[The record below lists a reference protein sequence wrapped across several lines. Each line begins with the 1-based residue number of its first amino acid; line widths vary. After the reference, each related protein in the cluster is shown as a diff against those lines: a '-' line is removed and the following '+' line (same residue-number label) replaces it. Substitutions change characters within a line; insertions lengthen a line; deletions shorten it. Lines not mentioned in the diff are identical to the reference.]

1 MFNKKAIAAL
11 AAGATLVSGLAFAA
25 PAMAEQPAGGKNV
38 PQAPKDPKAPQTPKD
53 PKAPQTPKD
62 PKAPTGDQG
71 KSIFNLDA
79 DTQAEFNKVMNAI
92 NKVNGNSAAVT
103 KKLNKNVKDPKAK
116 KVLDEIDIVA
126 YYRTKIENMLV
137 GLRNQLG
144 DCNYL
149 RHTLP
154 QLKATLTDLEAHYK
168 ALQTA
173 WTAYYDAREAN
184 RYVDQSRDQEEQ
196 DITVDMYAA
205 SDISKSL
212 VEAEQ
217 DKTQVLIDETTA
229 QVKEAEG
236 KLAACKAAV
245 DKFIGGVHDGINKLT
260 GAKDA
265 KAPAKA
271 AKAQAAA
278 SKKAAAAPLAKTGA
292 AVALAAVAASVL
304 AGMGAALR
312 KIRH

>member
-25 PAMAEQPAGGKNV
+25 PAMADEVEDLSKQLEATVNADPSLKATMDKLNEKLK
-38 PQAPKDPKAPQTPKD
+38 KDNTGTIKAEDLGNGVNANINNAENAVNASTDLVKKLNQTPK
-53 PKAPQTPKD
+53 
-62 PKAPTGDQG
+62 G
-71 KSIFNLDA
+71 KEVVK
-79 DTQAEFNKVMNAI
+79 Q
-92 NKVNGNSAAVT
+92 
-103 KKLNKNVKDPKAK
+103 LN
-116 KVLDEIDIVA
+116 IVQ
-126 YYRTKIENMLV
+126 YYYNKIESMIL
-137 GLRNQLG
+137 GLRDKLG

-154 QLKATLTDLEAHYK
+154 QLKALLADLNAQYK

-184 RYVDQSRDQEEQ
+184 RTVDLSRPAEEQ
-196 DITVDMYAA
+196 AVTVDMHAA

-212 VEAEQ
+212 VEAKQ
-217 DKTQVLIDETTA
+217 DETQVLIDKA
-229 QVKEAEG
+229 NADVKEVEG
-236 KLAACKAAV
+236 KLADCKAAV

-265 KAPAKA
+265 KKA
-271 AKAQAAA
+271 AD
-278 SKKAAAAPLAKTGA
+278 KKAAAPLAKTGA

-304 AGMGAALR
+304 AGMGVALR

>member
-25 PAMAEQPAGGKNV
+25 PAMAGDVEDLSKQLTATINADPSLKATMDKLNGKLNALPDAGK
-38 PQAPKDPKAPQTPKD
+38 
-53 PKAPQTPKD
+53 
-62 PKAPTGDQG
+62 
-71 KSIFNLDA
+71 I
-79 DTQAEFNKVMNAI
+79 
-92 NKVNGNSAAVT
+92 NSAAASVDAS
-103 KKLNKNVKDPKAK
+103 KDLSGKLPKSPKDNGGND
-116 KVLDEIDIVA
+116 VINEINIIK

-137 GLRNQLG
+137 ALRNQLG

-154 QLKATLTDLEAHYK
+154 QLKALLADLEAHYK

-184 RYVDQSRDQEEQ
+184 RFVDQSRDQEEQ
-196 DITVDMYAA
+196 DITVDMHTA

-217 DKTQVLIDETTA
+217 DKTQILIDKTSAE
-229 QVKEAEG
+229 VKEAEG

-278 SKKAAAAPLAKTGA
+278 SKKAAAPLAKTGA

-304 AGMGAALR
+304 AGMGVALR

>member
-1 MFNKKAIAAL
+1 
-11 AAGATLVSGLAFAA
+11 
-25 PAMAEQPAGGKNV
+25 
-38 PQAPKDPKAPQTPKD
+38 KDPKAPQTPKD

-292 AVALAAVAASVL
+292 AVALAAVAASV
-304 AGMGAALR
+304 
-312 KIRH
+312 

>member
-1 MFNKKAIAAL
+1 M
-11 AAGATLVSGLAFAA
+11 
-25 PAMAEQPAGGKNV
+25 
-38 PQAPKDPKAPQTPKD
+38 D
-53 PKAPQTPKD
+53 
-62 PKAPTGDQG
+62 
-71 KSIFNLDA
+71 
-79 DTQAEFNKVMNAI
+79 AI

-154 QLKATLTDLEAHYK
+154 QLKALLADLEAHYK

-196 DITVDMYAA
+196 DITVDMHTA

-217 DKTQVLIDETTA
+217 DKTQILIDETTA

-278 SKKAAAAPLAKTGA
+278 PKKAAAPLAKTGA

>member
-11 AAGATLVSGLAFAA
+11 AAGATLVSGLAFAV
-25 PAMAEQPAGGKNV
+25 PAMAQDSNAGGKNV
-38 PQAPKDPKAPQTPKD
+38 PQAPAGDQGKAP
-53 PKAPQTPKD
+53 A
-62 PKAPTGDQG
+62 GDQG

-79 DTQAEFNKVMNAI
+79 DTQAELDKVMNAI

-149 RHTLP
+149 RRTLP
-154 QLKATLTDLEAHYK
+154 QLKASLTDLEAHYK

-184 RYVDQSRDQEEQ
+184 RYVDQSRDKEEQ

-217 DKTQVLIDETTA
+217 DKTQKLIDETSA

-245 DKFIGGVHDGINKLT
+245 DKFIGAFMT
-260 GAKDA
+260 
-265 KAPAKA
+265 
-271 AKAQAAA
+271 A
-278 SKKAAAAPLAKTGA
+278 SI
-292 AVALAAVAASVL
+292 S
-304 AGMGAALR
+304 
-312 KIRH
+312 

>member
-25 PAMAEQPAGGKNV
+25 PAMADEVEDLSKQLTATVNADPSLKATIDKLNGKLNALPDAGKINSAAASV
-38 PQAPKDPKAPQTPKD
+38 DASTDLTKKLPKAPK
-53 PKAPQTPKD
+53 
-62 PKAPTGDQG
+62 GNG
-71 KSIFNLDA
+71 GNG
-79 DTQAEFNKVMNAI
+79 VI
-92 NKVNGNSAAVT
+92 N
-103 KKLNKNVKDPKAK
+103 
-116 KVLDEIDIVA
+116 EINIIK

-137 GLRNQLG
+137 ALRNQLG

-154 QLKATLTDLEAHYK
+154 QLKALLADLEAHYK

-196 DITVDMYAA
+196 DITVDMHTA

-217 DKTQVLIDETTA
+217 DKTQILIDETTA

-278 SKKAAAAPLAKTGA
+278 PKKAAAPLAKTGA
-292 AVALAAVAASVL
+292 VVALAAVAASVL
-304 AGMGAALR
+304 AGMGVALR

>member
-25 PAMAEQPAGGKNV
+25 PAMADEVEDLSKQLTATVNADPSLKATMDKLNEKLK
-38 PQAPKDPKAPQTPKD
+38 KDNTGEITATKVGDGVNTNINNAEAAVSASTDLVKKLNQTPK
-53 PKAPQTPKD
+53 
-62 PKAPTGDQG
+62 G
-71 KSIFNLDA
+71 KEVVK
-79 DTQAEFNKVMNAI
+79 Q
-92 NKVNGNSAAVT
+92 
-103 KKLNKNVKDPKAK
+103 LN
-116 KVLDEIDIVA
+116 IVQ
-126 YYRTKIENMLV
+126 YYYNKIENMIL
-137 GLRNQLG
+137 GLRDKLG

-154 QLKATLTDLEAHYK
+154 QLKALLADLNAQYK

-184 RYVDQSRDQEEQ
+184 RYVDQSRPAEEQ
-196 DITVDMYAA
+196 AVTVDMHAA

-212 VEAEQ
+212 VEAKQ
-217 DKTQVLIDETTA
+217 DETQVLIDKA
-229 QVKEAEG
+229 NADVKEVEG
-236 KLAACKAAV
+236 KLADCKAAV
-245 DKFIGGVHDGINKLT
+245 DKFIGGVHDGINKLS

-265 KAPAKA
+265 KKADKKADKKA
-271 AKAQAAA
+271 AD
-278 SKKAAAAPLAKTGA
+278 KKAAAPLAKTGA

>member
-25 PAMAEQPAGGKNV
+25 PAMAGDVEDLSKQLTATINADPSLKATMDKLNGKLNALPDAGK
-38 PQAPKDPKAPQTPKD
+38 
-53 PKAPQTPKD
+53 
-62 PKAPTGDQG
+62 
-71 KSIFNLDA
+71 I
-79 DTQAEFNKVMNAI
+79 
-92 NKVNGNSAAVT
+92 NSAAASVDAS
-103 KKLNKNVKDPKAK
+103 KDLSGKLPKSPKDNGGND
-116 KVLDEIDIVA
+116 VINEINIIK

-137 GLRNQLG
+137 ALRNQLG

-154 QLKATLTDLEAHYK
+154 QLKALLADLEAHYK

-184 RYVDQSRDQEEQ
+184 RFVDQSRDQEEQ
-196 DITVDMYAA
+196 DITVDMHTA

-217 DKTQVLIDETTA
+217 DKTQILIDKTSAE
-229 QVKEAEG
+229 VKEAEG

-278 SKKAAAAPLAKTGA
+278 SKKAAAPLAKTGA

>member
-25 PAMAEQPAGGKNV
+25 PAMADEVEDLSKQLTATVNADPSLKATMDKLNGKLNALPGADKINSAATSV
-38 PQAPKDPKAPQTPKD
+38 DASTDLTKKLPKAPK
-53 PKAPQTPKD
+53 
-62 PKAPTGDQG
+62 GNG
-71 KSIFNLDA
+71 GNG
-79 DTQAEFNKVMNAI
+79 VI
-92 NKVNGNSAAVT
+92 N
-103 KKLNKNVKDPKAK
+103 
-116 KVLDEIDIVA
+116 EINIIK
-126 YYRTKIENMLV
+126 YYRNKIENMLV
-137 GLRNQLG
+137 ALRNQLG

-154 QLKATLTDLEAHYK
+154 QLKALLADLNAQYK

-184 RYVDQSRDQEEQ
+184 RTVDLSRPAEEQ
-196 DITVDMYAA
+196 AVTVDMHAA

-212 VEAEQ
+212 VEAKQ
-217 DKTQVLIDETTA
+217 DETQVLIDKA
-229 QVKEAEG
+229 NADVKEVEG
-236 KLAACKAAV
+236 KLADCKAAV
-245 DKFIGGVHDGINKLT
+245 DKFIGGVHDGINKLS

-265 KAPAKA
+265 KKA
-271 AKAQAAA
+271 AD
-278 SKKAAAAPLAKTGA
+278 KKADKKAADKKAAAPLAKTGA

-304 AGMGAALR
+304 AGMGVALR

>member
-25 PAMAEQPAGGKNV
+25 PAMADDVEDLSKQLTATINADPSLKATMDKLNGKLNALPDAGKINSAAASV
-38 PQAPKDPKAPQTPKD
+38 DASTDLTKKLPKAPK
-53 PKAPQTPKD
+53 
-62 PKAPTGDQG
+62 GNG
-71 KSIFNLDA
+71 GNG
-79 DTQAEFNKVMNAI
+79 VI
-92 NKVNGNSAAVT
+92 N
-103 KKLNKNVKDPKAK
+103 
-116 KVLDEIDIVA
+116 EINIIK

-137 GLRNQLG
+137 ALRNQLG

-154 QLKATLTDLEAHYK
+154 QLKALLADLEAHYK

-196 DITVDMYAA
+196 DITVDMHTA

-217 DKTQVLIDETTA
+217 DKTQILIDETTA

-278 SKKAAAAPLAKTGA
+278 PKKAAAPLAKTGA

>member
-25 PAMAEQPAGGKNV
+25 PAMADEVEDLSKQLTATVNADPSLKATMDKLNGKLNALPGADKINSAATSV
-38 PQAPKDPKAPQTPKD
+38 DASTDLTKKLPKAPK
-53 PKAPQTPKD
+53 
-62 PKAPTGDQG
+62 GNG
-71 KSIFNLDA
+71 GNG
-79 DTQAEFNKVMNAI
+79 VI
-92 NKVNGNSAAVT
+92 N
-103 KKLNKNVKDPKAK
+103 
-116 KVLDEIDIVA
+116 EINIIK
-126 YYRTKIENMLV
+126 YYRNKIENMLV
-137 GLRNQLG
+137 ALRNQLG

-154 QLKATLTDLEAHYK
+154 QLKALLADLEAHYK

-196 DITVDMYAA
+196 DITVDMHTA

-217 DKTQVLIDETTA
+217 DKTQILIDETTA

-278 SKKAAAAPLAKTGA
+278 SKKAAAPLAKTGA